1 MTRSIGARVAA
12 VVALAVPAVVAASAL
27 LATAP
32 FTAPAGAAGTNP
44 CKVLKRSEIQQ
55 AFGGTVAVGRKGV
68 GTAVS
73 AQCEYQVSAA
83 GDRPAGTVTVHLT
96 TTGAQAAYKGL
107 KKSKRYAAIDGV
119 PNALYGDTVHVVDVL
134 QGDVLLGVQGGFL
147 ITDPLPL
154 HFYDDRTQLTDLARI
169 GAGRV

>member
-1 MTRSIGARVAA
+1 MTRSIGARIGGIVASCVLSVA
-12 VVALAVPAVVAASAL
+12 VLVGAAPLA
-27 LATAP
+27 
-32 FTAPAGAAGTNP
+32 APAGAADTDP

-55 AFGGTVAVGRKGV
+55 AFGGTVTKGRKGV

-83 GDRPAGTVTVHLT
+83 GDRPAGTVTVHLM
-96 TTGAQAAYKGL
+96 TTGAKAAYNGL
-107 KKSKRYAAIDGV
+107 RKTTRYVPIDGV
-119 PNALYGDTVHVVDVL
+119 PKALFSDTLHVVDIL

-147 ITDPLPL
+147 ATDPLPL
-154 HFYDDRTQLTDLARI
+154 HFYDDRTQLTGLAQI